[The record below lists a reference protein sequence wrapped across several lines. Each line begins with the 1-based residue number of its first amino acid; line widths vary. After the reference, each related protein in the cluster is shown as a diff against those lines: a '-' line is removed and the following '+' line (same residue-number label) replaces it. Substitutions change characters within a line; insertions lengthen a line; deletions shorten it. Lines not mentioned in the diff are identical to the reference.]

1 MAPQQKCRWQ
11 TVQMY
16 KTDTGADLGFW
27 FGRGSSRAS
36 GDGRDRGQSPGGS
49 LGPSPQ
55 KLEECYVMRLK
66 KQLMVRK
73 NKSIQTEIVWQSTH
87 RFVSSH
93 FCLKLL
99 SQSASSRL
107 REMVN
112 NGSQFCGATAVQS
125 VVFWHA
131 GHCIRCRNNIGLIK
145 RVSWNEYFCNVR

>member
-1 MAPQQKCRWQ
+1 MTDCTNVQNRYRSGSRILVWKGQWQ
-11 TVQMY
+11 GVGWRKSGVQ
-16 KTDTGADLGFW
+16 
-27 FGRGSSRAS
+27 
-36 GDGRDRGQSPGGS
+36 GQSPGGS

-145 RVSWNEYFCNVR
+145 RVSWNEHFCNVR